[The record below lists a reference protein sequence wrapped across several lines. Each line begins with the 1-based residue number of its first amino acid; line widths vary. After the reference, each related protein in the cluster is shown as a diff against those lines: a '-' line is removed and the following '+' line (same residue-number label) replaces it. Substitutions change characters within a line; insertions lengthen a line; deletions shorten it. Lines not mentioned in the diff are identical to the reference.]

1 MDFFERCFVALTVV
15 GFFGVIAIVV
25 DALSHAGPAGAQD
38 FSLDAC
44 ELRHPTQPRIGLFC
58 RCFSLRKTWTR
69 RQLWVL
75 FESGPPSSLSDL
87 THYRDIG

>member
-44 ELRHPTQPRIGLFC
+44 ELRHPRSRELAYFVGVSP
-58 RCFSLRKTWTR
+58 
-69 RQLWVL
+69 
-75 FESGPPSSLSDL
+75 
-87 THYRDIG
+87 